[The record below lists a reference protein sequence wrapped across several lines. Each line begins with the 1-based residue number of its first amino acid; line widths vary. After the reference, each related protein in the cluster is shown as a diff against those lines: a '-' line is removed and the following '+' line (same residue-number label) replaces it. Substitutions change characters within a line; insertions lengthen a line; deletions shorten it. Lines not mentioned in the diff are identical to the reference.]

1 MGLADEG
8 KEPRDRNEPD
18 DEERPGLVI
27 GPTSDA
33 SDVQVV
39 AGRHAGRPPAEGRR
53 ADVRIEQDVRRW
65 LDGHGTLDARGIR
78 VEVSDG
84 EVILDGVVADQPS
97 RRVAETIA
105 ESVSGVRRVTSRL
118 GVSGRPGGAR

>member
-1 MGLADEG
+1 MADED
-8 KEPRDRNEPD
+8 KKSRDRNEPS
-18 DEERPGLVI
+18 DEERPGLII
-27 GPTSDA
+27 GPSSDA

-39 AGRHAGRPPAEGRR
+39 AGRHAGRGPAEDRR

-84 EVILDGVVADQPS
+84 EVVLDGVVADQPS

-118 GVSGRPGGAR
+118 DVSGRPGGAR